1 MAKWMNESD
10 WPDDLSLISGR
21 IGDLLS
27 ADEFEEERERLRN
40 VGLIGSEKRG
50 GKAVGKMDV
59 GLEYNIM

>member
-21 IGDLLS
+21 VGDLLS
-27 ADEFEEERERLRN
+27 ADGFEEERERLRN

-50 GKAVGKMDV
+50 GKWMSD
-59 GLEYNIM
+59 